1 MRHPLFSIVLALS
14 LGTATAPA
22 LAQYYGNHWHH
33 HGHHGHHGNSDAW
46 KWAAGAV
53 LGAAVIQTLNRPNV
67 VTVQQPYYPTTVYP
81 TTVFPTTVFPA
92 PVYERS
98 QPVYTAPVY
107 PAPVYAQPYSVF
119 VDGVAYTRQNIYV
132 NGQYQEVLVRR

>member
-1 MRHPLFSIVLALS
+1 MRHPLFGIVLALS

-22 LAQYYGNHWHH
+22 LAQHY
-33 HGHHGHHGNSDAW
+33 GHHGHNGYEGNSNAW

-53 LGAAVIQTLNRPNV
+53 VGAAVIQSLNRPNV
-67 VTVQQPYYPTTVYP
+67 VAVQQPYYPTTVYP
-81 TTVFPTTVFPA
+81 TTVFPTTVYPA
-92 PVYERS
+92 PVYERA

-119 VDGVAYTRQNIYV
+119 VDGVAYARQNIYV